1 MACGTT
7 CARAIVEGDDD
18 LLDRYNCLRTAY
30 DYDALLDAGRWL
42 MEDDT
47 LRKRLQDNGL
57 KYAERN
63 LDWDGIVPMIED
75 AYGVRG

>member
-1 MACGTT
+1 
-7 CARAIVEGDDD
+7 
-18 LLDRYNCLRTAY
+18 
-30 DYDALLDAGRWL
+30 
-42 MEDDT
+42 MEDDA

-75 AYGVRG
+75 VCGVRG